1 MNNNKILHHKNDI
14 FMLNFVKNINGIL
27 KKKKKKKLNLRKIN
41 LKLNTSV

>member
-14 FMLNFVKNINGIL
+14 FMLNFVKNINVIF
-27 KKKKKKKLNLRKIN
+27 KKKKKKLNLRKIN